1 MVSGTKTETLTISSD
16 SVGIQTVS
24 VRISQPDATNSPLT
38 SDTVNFAAVSNAN
51 QYNVN
56 VEAIGIANT
65 ATLSSVNL
73 FNGDYTFYTS
83 GSDAAES
90 RITNYYSI
98 YAPDKD
104 LTVEMDLYGGKG
116 YDNGAYSGG
125 EGGYSRVRFTMEQN
139 VEYVIAGL
147 STSVNAPFVYRKAT
161 LIAAAGGGGDAGG
174 SGNGGFGGGI
184 GISGEGGRGRGAGV
198 GGEAFDA
205 GTLPADGIFGSR
217 TSLTATAPDTKAT
230 APSGGRALKCTR
242 GDYWRDQGFT
252 ACEDVT
258 TGQARI
264 SDGTVVIIPHLL
276 LEDIRMDIVLSRLMV
291 EVTLVVVMAVLEQ
304 LVVMVEQ
311 VTLVVEEDQDTL
323 MDPSLLL
330 MLTLVEAQKMPSVV
344 LRIVT

>member
-1 MVSGTKTETLTISSD
+1 
-16 SVGIQTVS
+16 
-24 VRISQPDATNSPLT
+24 
-38 SDTVNFAAVSNAN
+38 
-51 QYNVN
+51 
-56 VEAIGIANT
+56 
-65 ATLSSVNL
+65 
-73 FNGDYTFYTS
+73 
-83 GSDAAES
+83 
-90 RITNYYSI
+90 
-98 YAPDKD
+98 
-104 LTVEMDLYGGKG
+104 MDLYGGKG
-116 YDNGAYSGG
+116 YDSGAYSGG
-125 EGGYSRVRFTMEQN
+125 EGGYSRIRFTMEQN

-217 TSLTATAPDTKAT
+217 TALIATAPDTKAT
-230 APSGGRALKCTR
+230 VPSGGRALKCTR

-264 SDGTVVIIPHLL
+264 SDGTVVANTASITRGYKDGYSIIQT
-276 LEDIRMDIVLSRLMV
+276 DGRGDSGGGDGGAGATGGNGGTSNSGGGGGSGYTDGS
-291 EVTLVVVMAVLEQ
+291 VTVVDADLGGSTENAKVI
-304 LVVMVEQ
+304 
-311 VTLVVEEDQDTL
+311 
-323 MDPSLLL
+323 
-330 MLTLVEAQKMPSVV
+330 

>member
-1 MVSGTKTETLTISSD
+1 MLRQSVSQIP
-16 SVGIQTVS
+16 QH
-24 VRISQPDATNSPLT
+24 
-38 SDTVNFAAVSNAN
+38 
-51 QYNVN
+51 
-56 VEAIGIANT
+56 
-65 ATLSSVNL
+65 LSSVNL

-125 EGGYSRVRFTMEQN
+125 EGGYSRIRFTMEQN

-217 TSLTATAPDTKAT
+217 TALTATAPDTKAT

-264 SDGTVVIIPHLL
+264 SDGTVVANTASITRGYKDGYSIIQT
-276 LEDIRMDIVLSRLMV
+276 DGRGDSGGGDGGAGATGGNGGTSNSGGGGGSGYTDGS
-291 EVTLVVVMAVLEQ
+291 VTVVDADLGGSTEN
-304 LVVMVEQ
+304 
-311 VTLVVEEDQDTL
+311 
-323 MDPSLLL
+323 
-330 MLTLVEAQKMPSVV
+330 AKVV